1 MGRLFMKISLR
12 RKIIITFSMF
22 LLVGGAIWSINYRKQ
37 DHLRR
42 TLQVLGKEYDLLNI
56 ILEARRY
63 EKNYFLTLNYENVHD
78 ALSYVAHADQA
89 FSSIME
95 EQGHHMLADK
105 PEETQKKLREYRA
118 SLTALSAYYDGEGYT
133 LKRPEEFG
141 ENLTRHEEEVRSAGK
156 RITSDVEQMV
166 EQESHYV
173 SQLVAE
179 SRTYH
184 FIALGAILSLCIFTA
199 LYLLF
204 NVDRPLKSVERA
216 IDKIASGDHNNIP
229 ALSTGDE
236 FESLVTSVN
245 HMIEELSKRSEQIVQ
260 SEKMASL
267 GTLTSGVAHELNNP
281 LNNISTSTQI
291 LLDELEDGDLEY
303 QRQALEEIENQVDR
317 ARDIVRA
324 LLEFSRET
332 SYSPTP
338 VLFRD
343 LVDKTLNMIKG
354 EVPSKVSIKVDVPDD
369 IQGEVD
375 PRRVQQ
381 VLINLILNAI
391 QAMEK
396 GGRLY
401 ISAWEDKDKP
411 GFYFQVRDTGHG
423 VPQGDLPKIFEPFFT
438 TKDIGHRDVG
448 HGSGLGL
455 AVSQGIVEQHGGWI
469 KAESKVN
476 EGTTFT
482 VFLPQR

>member
-1 MGRLFMKISLR
+1 
-12 RKIIITFSMF
+12 
-22 LLVGGAIWSINYRKQ
+22 
-37 DHLRR
+37 
-42 TLQVLGKEYDLLNI
+42 
-56 ILEARRY
+56 
-63 EKNYFLTLNYENVHD
+63 
-78 ALSYVAHADQA
+78 
-89 FSSIME
+89 
-95 EQGHHMLADK
+95 
-105 PEETQKKLREYRA
+105 
-118 SLTALSAYYDGEGYT
+118 
-133 LKRPEEFG
+133 
-141 ENLTRHEEEVRSAGK
+141 
-156 RITSDVEQMV
+156 
-166 EQESHYV
+166 
-173 SQLVAE
+173 
-179 SRTYH
+179 
-184 FIALGAILSLCIFTA
+184 
-199 LYLLF
+199 
-204 NVDRPLKSVERA
+204 
-216 IDKIASGDHNNIP
+216 
-229 ALSTGDE
+229 
-236 FESLVTSVN
+236 
-245 HMIEELSKRSEQIVQ
+245 MIEELGKRSEQIVQ

-303 QRQALEEIENQVDR
+303 QRQALEEIENQVVR

-338 VLFRD
+338 VYFKN

-354 EVPSKVSIKVDVPDD
+354 EVPSKVSIKLDVPDD
-369 IQGEVD
+369 INGEID
-375 PRRVQQ
+375 PRRIQQ
-381 VLINLILNAI
+381 VLINLILNGI

-401 ISAWEDKDKP
+401 IKAWEEKDKP
-411 GFYFQVRDTGHG
+411 GFYFEVRDTGHG
-423 VPQGDLPKIFEPFFT
+423 VSQEDLPKIFEPFFT